1 MLQNS
6 ANNYHIENS
15 EMPDHIAKEFQVD
28 DNVQGLVSVSKRG
41 LARLCGT
48 SHRSWGRSGSIF
60 TQKIDEYLA
69 SEGFESGSILVNGR
83 VSDIIA
89 PLVIKYYAY
98 QGREQAQKVDKALG
112 SIGFRTLGQRLLD
125 WKPPVTLTEKEIVA
139 LFVLPVAAPYSPKF
153 EVEFYNQLSR
163 LTGLKQQ
170 GHLRPHYWAQLTKEL
185 VYDYMPSGVY
195 DEIKRWQRSTD
206 PDKKTKVHQYMSEVG
221 SETLI
226 NHLKHLLILMS
237 AASSLSELK
246 RSLNQSITKNYLPT
260 FWEVK

>member
-6 ANNYHIENS
+6 ANNYHVVNG

-28 DNVQGLVSVSKRG
+28 SHTGYGFVSLRG
-41 LARLCGT
+41 LGRLSGT
-48 SHRSWGRSGSIF
+48 RYQSWGQRDSIF
-60 TQKIDEYLA
+60 TKKVDEYLTGK
-69 SEGFESGSILVNGR
+69 GFECDSFLVNGR
-83 VSDIIA
+83 VPDTVAS
-89 PLVIKYYAY
+89 LVIKYYAY
-98 QGREQAQKVDKALG
+98 QGNEIAQKTDEALG
-112 SIGFRTLGQRLLD
+112 AIGLRTFIQKTLD
-125 WKPPVTLTEKEIVA
+125 WKPPVTLTEKEIIA

>member
-6 ANNYHIENS
+6 ANNYHIANG
-15 EMPDHIAKEFQVD
+15 EMPDLTKEFSVD
-28 DNVQGLVSVSKRG
+28 PATGQGFITRRG
-41 LARLCGT
+41 LARLCGVN
-48 SHRSWGRSGSIF
+48 HNGWGRDGNIF
-60 TQKIDEYLA
+60 TSAIDEMLA
-69 SEGFESGSILVNGR
+69 SQGLQQKEGGNIDDLTAAV
-83 VSDIIA
+83 
-89 PLVIKYYAY
+89 VIQYYALY
-98 QGREQAQKVDKALG
+98 AGKRCTQQAQKSLMAFAA
-112 SIGFRTLGQRLLD
+112 IGLRTFIQKTLD